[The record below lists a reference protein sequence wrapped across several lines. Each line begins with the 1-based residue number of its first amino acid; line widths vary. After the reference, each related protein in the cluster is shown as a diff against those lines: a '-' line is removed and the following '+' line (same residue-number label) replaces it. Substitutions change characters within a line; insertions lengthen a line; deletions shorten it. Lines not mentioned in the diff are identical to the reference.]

1 MDHPFRNLGT
11 VLFLCLPLLFGFF
24 LGLSAGPCRAAVTAG
39 FLFLCL
45 LLLFFRFSPFGTAL
59 AVAALCGALSAG
71 RLPHLDPE
79 HVRPFL
85 GTEVALRGDVFQVR
99 HTDAGWRGVGGGAEV
114 ALPAGCWGARRGG

>member
-11 VLFLCLPLLFGFF
+11 VLLFCLPILFGFF

-59 AVAALCGALSAG
+59 AVAALCGAISAG

-85 GTEVALRGDVFQVR
+85 GAEVALRGNVFQVR
-99 HTDAGWRGVGGGAEV
+99 DPEAGSGGVVEGAEV
-114 ALPAGCWGARRGG
+114 SLPERATSR

>member
-11 VLFLCLPLLFGFF
+11 VLLLCLPLLFGFF
-24 LGLSAGPCRAAVTAG
+24 LGLSAVPCRSAVTAG

-45 LLLFFRFSPFGTAL
+45 LLIFFRFSPFGTAL
-59 AVAALCGALSAG
+59 AIAALCGALSAG

-85 GTEVALRGDVFQVR
+85 GAAAALRGNVFQVR
-99 HTDAGWRGVGGGAEV
+99 STDAGGSGVVEGAEV
-114 ALPAGCWGARRGG
+114 SLPERATSR